1 MNTQTSELRSFPPV
15 EDFVAFV
22 ASIDWVSVY
31 NNIITVAAYVAAI
44 TVVLGTKLLNAI
56 VRFWEVN
63 GNDIKAKANRT
74 VDYAYMAAAV
84 TYNTGKNVGER
95 YYSFRDLIRSAAN

>member
-22 ASIDWVSVY
+22 ASIDWKNVY
-31 NNIITVAAYVAAI
+31 NTIINIAAIVAAVC
-44 TVVLGTKLLNAI
+44 VVLGTKLLNAI
-56 VRFWEVN
+56 VIFWEVN
-63 GNDIKAKANRT
+63 GDNIKAKTIRAI
-74 VDYAYMAAAV
+74 DYTYMAAAV

-95 YYSFRDLIRSAAN
+95 YYSFRDLVRFASN